1 MSKPN
6 DFRPILVNL
15 VQTIPTPQVSA
26 EKGRTCLS
34 AGCRCMQ
41 YPNGKGG
48 PQRIEK
54 GFKNQSSNLAGSWY
68 GVDIQVQLWCVD
80 ATWEQWYSQYA
91 GCSIH
96 VDIWLRFPQKKSC
109 NQYNSNAR
117 SGMLKAVQLCLQ
129 LRPDGL
135 ATAGVPCHSFVWVNS
150 GTAQRTHDSP
160 FGREDL
166 DYIAAAN
173 TIATRT
179 CLLWMLCTVAL
190 CIFS

>member
-96 VDIWLRFPQKKSC
+96 VDIWLRFPQKNPAINTTPMRGLGCWRQC
-109 NQYNSNAR
+109 NFAYNYGLMGLPQQECR
-117 SGMLKAVQLCLQ
+117 VTPLCGWIQVRPKEPMTHLLGVKILTTLLQ
-129 LRPDGL
+129 P
-135 ATAGVPCHSFVWVNS
+135 TP
-150 GTAQRTHDSP
+150 
-160 FGREDL
+160 
-166 DYIAAAN
+166 
-173 TIATRT
+173 
-179 CLLWMLCTVAL
+179 
-190 CIFS
+190 